1 MPTKILAR
9 VLACR
14 CAFFSPKQTEACEHV
29 LTPVPRPLPL
39 KLPLSQPPELVLEA
53 YPSGGLMS
61 AVVRELD
68 VVLGEGLLL
77 VLRHDAIAV

>member
-1 MPTKILAR
+1 M
-9 VLACR
+9 
-14 CAFFSPKQTEACEHV
+14 FFLQNRLRRASTSSLQS
-29 LTPVPRPLPL
+29 PRPLPL

-53 YPSGGLMS
+53 YPSSGLMS

-77 VLRHDAIAV
+77 VLRHNAIAV